1 MRPITSKQRRQAFS
15 LIELVIVVVII
26 GIIAAI
32 AIPRLSRGSA
42 GAADA
47 ALIGDLAV
55 MRSSIDLYITEHTG
69 TTPTLANFENQM
81 LLYSDIAGATNS
93 AKGGAFIY
101 GPYLR
106 AIPPLPVGALKGS
119 NGIKAMPAD
128 GLGTAGWAYSPGPAQ
143 ILANTAVAETD
154 DSGKPYNTY

>member
-1 MRPITSKQRRQAFS
+1 MRKCNGRNDRAFS

-32 AIPRLSRGSA
+32 AIPRLSRGAA

-55 MRSSIDLYITEHTG
+55 MRSGIDLYSTEHVG
-69 TTPTLANFENQM
+69 DLPTLADIVSQM
-81 LLYSDIAGATNS
+81 TQFTDINGNASAT
-93 AKGGAFIY
+93 KGGLFIY
-101 GPYLR
+101 GPYIR
-106 AIPPLPVGALKGS
+106 QIPPLPVGTQKGQT
-119 NGIKAMPAD
+119 NIKAAPAD
-128 GLGTAGWAYSPGPAQ
+128 GAGAFGWVYSSGLVFP
-143 ILANTAVAETD
+143 NTAAGEVD

>member
-1 MRPITSKQRRQAFS
+1 MRRCRVQSRRAFS

-32 AIPRLSRGSA
+32 AIPRLSRGAA

-55 MRSSIDLYITEHTG
+55 MRSSLDLYETEHTG
-69 TTPTLANFENQM
+69 DVPTLANFVNAM
-81 LLYSDIAGATNS
+81 TLYSDINGNTNPVQ
-93 AKGGAFIY
+93 GGAFIY

-106 AIPPLPVGALKGS
+106 AVPPLPVGAQKGQ
-119 NGIKAMPAD
+119 NGVKAPPAD
-128 GLGTAGWAYSPGPAQ
+128 GIGAFGWCYDV
-143 ILANTAVAETD
+143 TAETIVANCAVGEAD
-154 DSGKPYNTY
+154 DSGTDYNTY

>member
-1 MRPITSKQRRQAFS
+1 MRHNETARARAFS

-55 MRSSIDLYITEHTG
+55 MRSSVDLYVTEHVGSYPGLLT
-69 TTPTLANFENQM
+69 FKSQM
-81 LLYSDIAGATNS
+81 TLYSNAAGGTAMS
-93 AKGGAFIY
+93 KGGAFIY

-106 AIPPLPVGALKGS
+106 AIPPLPIGAMRGETSLK
-119 NGIKAMPAD
+119 AAPAD
-128 GLGTAGWAYSPGPAQ
+128 GAGGYGWVYDQANGNV
-143 ILANTAVAETD
+143 LANTSGAEVD